1 MINYINS
8 SVKSIKKLLIYRGDL
23 QLLTIWWCSGSCS
36 IRSRRGGGGR
46 EGGGGGGGGGEL
58 KRTWKT
64 CVCCARAA
72 ANFFLVIGVG
82 ATAAT
87 APELAFLP
95 ARMSFNLRSVS
106 CASVQSCL
114 RSYRAAVLSTILLVP
129 YITGRVQLQSLRD
142 TTPSHNGHSS
152 NK

>member
-1 MINYINS
+1 MG
-8 SVKSIKKLLIYRGDL
+8 VGLGG
-23 QLLTIWWCSGSCS
+23 CGVGGVGVVGVVVVVGVV
-36 IRSRRGGGGR
+36 GGGV
-46 EGGGGGGGGGEL
+46 GGGGGGGEL